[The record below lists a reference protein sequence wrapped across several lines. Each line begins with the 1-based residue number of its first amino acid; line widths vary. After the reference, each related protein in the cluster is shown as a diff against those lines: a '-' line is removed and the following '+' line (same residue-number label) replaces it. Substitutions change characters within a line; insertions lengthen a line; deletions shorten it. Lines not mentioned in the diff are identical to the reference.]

1 MSENISSKK
10 RREELLLEDAAI
22 FGAQFPP
29 RTASAP
35 SANRSCV
42 TCGKIIPTTGL
53 CDLCQIIFKLGMT
66 YVAEHV
72 GGKGLEAAEQVG
84 SVLGAAT
91 GECSS

>member
-1 MSENISSKK
+1 MSKNLSSKK
-10 RREELLLEDAAI
+10 RRDELLLEDAAI
-22 FGAQFPP
+22 FEPQFPP

-72 GGKGLEAAEQVG
+72 GSKGLEASDQSG
-84 SVLGAAT
+84 SGLGAAA